1 MIALTSVPF
10 NTWIVGWTSI
20 PFGLLFTIRSSSSL
34 ILSSGIFSGYIAC
47 FSSSGSTH
55 ETISPFKHIWFGFLG
70 CLSIVIYPAL
80 IHFWIVCLEVS
91 ETCDIITLS
100 NLFPA
105 SSMLIVCMFTLLFH
119 PFYVFHL

>member
-1 MIALTSVPF
+1 GVTR
-10 NTWIVGWTSI
+10 I
-20 PFGLLFTIRSSSSL
+20 PFGLFIAVRFSSL
-34 ILSSGIFSGYIAC
+34 LTMSSGIFSGNIAC
-47 FSSSGSTH
+47 FSSTGSTH
-55 ETISPFKHIWFGFLG
+55 ETISPCKHIWFCFLS

-91 ETCDIITLS
+91 EICDIITLS